1 MKLAPLVC
9 CCLIVSIPLSSWPQS
24 QPTLPIGVQGGQKEV
39 AQEERSKK
47 VKSEVQKRGT
57 GEKATVAV
65 TLRDKNEVKGYISQI
80 DADSFQVTD
89 KKTTKVST
97 INYDAVDR
105 VRGGGLSRT
114 AKIAI
119 WVGVGAAVAIG
130 LGLMAYTL
138 NHS

>member
-1 MKLAPLVC
+1 LKLAPLVC
-9 CCLIVSIPLSSWPQS
+9 CCLIVSIPLSAWPQS
-24 QPTLPIGVQGGQKEV
+24 QPMQPTGVQGGQKELV
-39 AQEERSKK
+39 QGERSKK

-65 TLRDKNEVKGYISQI
+65 TLRDKSEVKGYISQI
-80 DADSFQVTD
+80 NADSFEVTD
-89 KKTTKVST
+89 KKTAKVST
-97 INYDAVDR
+97 VTYDVVDR
-105 VRGGGLSRT
+105 VRGGGLSRN

-130 LGLMAYTL
+130 LGLMAHTL